1 MYIKK
6 ISLFGIVAFLSG
18 VIAFLP
24 LHAEVLSD
32 EAQIA
37 VVISKTYDKP
47 NNKVS
52 TSPVSVADDFAI
64 ADWTQGERGGRAL
77 MKKIKGNWEILAC
90 GNDGLKDT
98 KSLVKAGMSEKTASM
113 IVKKLADLEK
123 SEDPKR
129 LAKFNLFG
137 TPNDPINKTDDDP
150 HKHHH
155 YHH

>member
-1 MYIKK
+1 MHIKK

-24 LHAEVLSD
+24 LHAEILND

-47 NNKVS
+47 NNKVN
-52 TSPVSVADDFAI
+52 TTPISVADDFAV

-98 KSLVKAGMSEKTASM
+98 KSLVKAGMNEKTAST
-113 IVKKLADLEK
+113 IVKKLAELEK

-137 TPNDPINKTDDDP
+137 TASDPINKKEDDS

-155 YHH
+155 HH